1 MYLYVRETG
10 RTKKVE
16 MDEAKLFVGG
26 IAWDTKENTLRDY
39 FVKYGEVTEVLIV
52 KDKNT
57 GYSRGFGFVV
67 FSESSILDALL
78 GEKHTIDG
86 RTVCCFFV
94 LFQSGM
100 FLCTL
105 FADDFSFS
113 SNF

>member
-1 MYLYVRETG
+1 
-10 RTKKVE
+10 
-16 MDEAKLFVGG
+16 MDEAKMFVGG
-26 IAWDTKENTLRDY
+26 IAWNTTENTLRDY

-67 FSESSILDALL
+67 FSESSILDAVL

-86 RTVCCFFV
+86 RTVCCC
-94 LFQSGM
+94 LFCFIQECFCVRYLLM
-100 FLCTL
+100 IFP
-105 FADDFSFS
+105 FS